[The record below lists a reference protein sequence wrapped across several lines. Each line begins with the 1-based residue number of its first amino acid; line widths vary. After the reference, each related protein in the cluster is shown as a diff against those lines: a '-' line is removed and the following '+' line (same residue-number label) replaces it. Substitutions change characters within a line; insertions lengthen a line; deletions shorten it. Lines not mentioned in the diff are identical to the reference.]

1 MRWKRGE
8 GRTSSVNKGTLLPAK
23 DVTPAWERGAIVS
36 HDGWRWEG
44 EGRLV
49 PRSLGRGTRSS
60 VLHPLNTFL
69 SHFSRSCEFELAGE
83 PDERARVSTKKGT
96 SGSHLILFFGQKTV
110 WSTKEGTTGSHRTKP
125 SPRGKLVVGQHMG
138 EDGPGPPSS
147 ATTSSGSFPRGFV

>member
-44 EGRLV
+44 EGSWLV

-83 PDERARVSTKKGT
+83 PDVRAGAILEHTRRRLFVLGVS
-96 SGSHLILFFGQKTV
+96 
-110 WSTKEGTTGSHRTKP
+110 
-125 SPRGKLVVGQHMG
+125 LVVFQD
-138 EDGPGPPSS
+138 EYS
-147 ATTSSGSFPRGFV
+147 

>member
-8 GRTSSVNKGTLLPAK
+8 GRTSSVDKGTLLPAK

-83 PDERARVSTKKGT
+83 PDVRESVIPRYRIDTAGLMSFGKIINYHPN
-96 SGSHLILFFGQKTV
+96 SSHAKIIL
-110 WSTKEGTTGSHRTKP
+110 E
-125 SPRGKLVVGQHMG
+125 
-138 EDGPGPPSS
+138 
-147 ATTSSGSFPRGFV
+147 

>member
-83 PDERARVSTKKGT
+83 PDVRVGHPAVQDQYWKRPTNSIDPGT
-96 SGSHLILFFGQKTV
+96 
-110 WSTKEGTTGSHRTKP
+110 RP
-125 SPRGKLVVGQHMG
+125 
-138 EDGPGPPSS
+138 D
-147 ATTSSGSFPRGFV
+147 

>member
-1 MRWKRGE
+1 MGNECYTDPSWLSRAGVRALEAPWQFEFEFERPLLRVTGAGGTGTNRNGDRELEERARRHAELGAGNKRECPSMRWKRGE

-69 SHFSRSCEFELAGE
+69 SHFSRSCEFESPE
-83 PDERARVSTKKGT
+83 S
-96 SGSHLILFFGQKTV
+96 
-110 WSTKEGTTGSHRTKP
+110 RT
-125 SPRGKLVVGQHMG
+125 
-138 EDGPGPPSS
+138 
-147 ATTSSGSFPRGFV
+147 

>member
-69 SHFSRSCEFELAGE
+69 SHFSRSCEFESPE
-83 PDERARVSTKKGT
+83 SRTRKPESP
-96 SGSHLILFFGQKTV
+96 
-110 WSTKEGTTGSHRTKP
+110 RTKGRP
-125 SPRGKLVVGQHMG
+125 AL
-138 EDGPGPPSS
+138 
-147 ATTSSGSFPRGFV
+147 TSYSFLGVPFDAMEKGGGTYIFS

>member
-8 GRTSSVNKGTLLPAK
+8 GRTSSVDKGTLLPAK

-44 EGRLV
+44 EGSWLV

-69 SHFSRSCEFELAGE
+69 SHFSRSCEFESPE
-83 PDERARVSTKKGT
+83 S
-96 SGSHLILFFGQKTV
+96 
-110 WSTKEGTTGSHRTKP
+110 RT
-125 SPRGKLVVGQHMG
+125 
-138 EDGPGPPSS
+138 
-147 ATTSSGSFPRGFV
+147 

>member
-1 MRWKRGE
+1 MRCKRGE
-8 GRTSSVNKGTLLPAK
+8 GRTSSVDKGTLLPAK

-83 PDERARVSTKKGT
+83 PDVRAGAILKHQR
-96 SGSHLILFFGQKTV
+96 SGSSSFWEPVSWCSRMNTV
-110 WSTKEGTTGSHRTKP
+110 NWPINCISPETHRSWLTER
-125 SPRGKLVVGQHMG
+125 SP
-138 EDGPGPPSS
+138 PPAGNLS
-147 ATTSSGSFPRGFV
+147 

>member
-69 SHFSRSCEFELAGE
+69 SHFSRSCEFESPE
-83 PDERARVSTKKGT
+83 S
-96 SGSHLILFFGQKTV
+96 
-110 WSTKEGTTGSHRTKP
+110 RT
-125 SPRGKLVVGQHMG
+125 
-138 EDGPGPPSS
+138 
-147 ATTSSGSFPRGFV
+147 